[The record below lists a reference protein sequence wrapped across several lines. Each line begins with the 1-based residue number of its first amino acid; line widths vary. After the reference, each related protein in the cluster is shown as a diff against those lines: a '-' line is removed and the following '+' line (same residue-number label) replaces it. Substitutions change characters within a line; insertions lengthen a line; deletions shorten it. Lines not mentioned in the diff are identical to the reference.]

1 MARNAHSLEAQ
12 LSRKEQFAERMHVLA
27 RVGRFSLGQFQQLL
41 NQLERDDEE
50 AAEYLRFLTLRN
62 PPLFYDNGSR
72 FTPERAEKKQPWL
85 RKSRAKRGC
94 CLNSQKGFEAS

>member
-1 MARNAHSLEAQ
+1 MAQNAQPLEAQ

-27 RVGRFSLGQFQQLL
+27 RVGRFSQVQFQQLL

-62 PPLFYDNGSR
+62 PPLFYDDGTQFS
-72 FTPERAEKKQPWL
+72 AEKAE
-85 RKSRAKRGC
+85 KSSHG
-94 CLNSQKGFEAS
+94 